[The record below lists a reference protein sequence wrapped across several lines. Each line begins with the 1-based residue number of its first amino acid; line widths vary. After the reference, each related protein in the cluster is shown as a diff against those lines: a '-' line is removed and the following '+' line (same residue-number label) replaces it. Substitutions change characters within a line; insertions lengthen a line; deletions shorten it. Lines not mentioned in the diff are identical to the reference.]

1 MALEKGC
8 RVLYVLF
15 VFLSPEFGPIKFGIR
30 KKEHASSPKP
40 KKTLWRR
47 EQKRAR
53 ESESAHIKNIN
64 KPFSLVCVCAER
76 EESEK
81 QLLKKDAL
89 RCDFFQ
95 SVFRRSWTRTVILA
109 PPVLLLL
116 LVFFCVCR
124 DVNNRRAEL
133 TPQLLHLHAPSQRV
147 RCKCN

>member
-1 MALEKGC
+1 MFFLFFSPQNLAQLNLVFEKKSTPPP
-8 RVLYVLF
+8 RN
-15 VFLSPEFGPIKFGIR
+15 R
-30 KKEHASSPKP
+30 

-89 RCDFFQ
+89 RCDFF
-95 SVFRRSWTRTVILA
+95 SVSFSTVVNTNSYSSSSCSAASVGVFLRLPRRKQPKSGAYA
-109 PPVLLLL
+109 PN
-116 LVFFCVCR
+116 CYSS
-124 DVNNRRAEL
+124 
-133 TPQLLHLHAPSQRV
+133 TPPSQRV